1 LRHINISLLWV
12 QEQEKLKKLVYE
24 KVPGQDNPADLFTK
38 GVGREKLQ
46 QFAWASGQIF
56 LDGRAEAGLQV
67 QGVGLSAVGIGS
79 VPRGSLCVSSGSGNS
94 VNPAGKQRAP
104 NAADPK
110 EAQHKSKNSELARVK
125 LVGGQLKC
133 IIAKHIPHYTRPI
146 GGASTSDAKPD
157 WWCHPRRK
165 CRGGVGDNLHTLA
178 HAQFGRWA
186 CENHNVYT
194 YNRPYVSADAIGFSY
209 WNKLKGYMH
218 TSAHAPIGSWGA
230 AHLSVHAQ
238 SESCRNIGVRRMY
251 TDTDAGVQ
259 HDQQERWGQ
268 CSLRYPPTAER
279 PLKPWRQIQGGVVEP
294 EALFGGHGPWR
305 SGIADVTGCVSCDS
319 YSVSYQKVFI
329 CMYCK

>member
-146 GGASTSDAKPD
+146 DGASTSDAKSY

-186 CENHNVYT
+186 CENRNVYA
-194 YNRPYVSADAIGFSY
+194 YNYSYVSADTIGFSY

-218 TSAHAPIGSWGA
+218 TSAHAPIGSRRA
-230 AHLSVHAQ
+230 AHLSAHAKCVSDPQ
-238 SESCRNIGVRRMY
+238 TNERTDSGQRTIGKMQPSCIVP
-251 TDTDAGVQ
+251 D
-259 HDQQERWGQ
+259 
-268 CSLRYPPTAER
+268 
-279 PLKPWRQIQGGVVEP
+279 RQPIAWHQVQGGVV
-294 EALFGGHGPWR
+294 GPWCEL
-305 SGIADVTGCVSCDS
+305 GQAP
-319 YSVSYQKVFI
+319 KVNCSRTRVGECRI
-329 CMYCK
+329 VIK

>member
-46 QFAWASGQIF
+46 QFAWASGQVF

-67 QGVGLSAVGIGS
+67 QGAGLLTVGIGS

-94 VNPAGKQRAP
+94 VNPASKQRAP
-104 NAADPK
+104 NVTNK
-110 EAQHKSKNSELARVK
+110 QETQHKSKNSELAH
-125 LVGGQLKC
+125 
-133 IIAKHIPHYTRPI
+133 AKIGKMYCLTNVYRPRAIRTI
-146 GGASTSDAKPD
+146 GETQPSCVKPD
-157 WWCHPRRK
+157 SYQNPRRN
-165 CRGGVGDNLHTLA
+165 CRGGAVGNMLISA

-186 CENHNVYT
+186 GENPNVYT
-194 YNRPYVSADAIGFSY
+194 YNYPYVSADVTWSSC
-209 WNKLKGYMH
+209 WNKLKGYTH

-268 CSLRYPPTAER
+268 CSLRYPPTAKLNPGR
-279 PLKPWRQIQGGVVEP
+279 HSQGGVV
-294 EALFGGHGPWR
+294 
-305 SGIADVTGCVSCDS
+305 DS
-319 YSVSYQKVFI
+319 YGQIGGWDPGDPDRPMRGVTHRPVNGHERISPVSFVY
-329 CMYCK
+329 

>member
-1 LRHINISLLWV
+1 M
-12 QEQEKLKKLVYE
+12 KKLVYE

-46 QFAWASGQIF
+46 QFAWASGQVF

-94 VNPAGKQRAP
+94 VNPAGKQRSH

-110 EAQHKSKNSELARVK
+110 KTQHKSKNSELAHVK

-157 WWCHPRRK
+157 WWCYPRQKR
-165 CRGGVGDNLHTLA
+165 RGEVGDNLHISA
-178 HAQFGRWA
+178 NAQFGRWA
-186 CENHNVYT
+186 CENHNVWTDNY
-194 YNRPYVSADAIGFSY
+194 PYVSTDAIGYSY

-218 TSAHAPIGSWGA
+218 TPAHAPIGSWGA

-238 SESCRNIGVRRMY
+238 YESCRNIGVRRMWHQMNER
-251 TDTDAGVQ
+251 ANSVQ
-259 HDQQERWGQ
+259 RTIGWVQTSCAPPDRW
-268 CSLRYPPTAER
+268 TI
-279 PLKPWRQIQGGVVEP
+279 PWQHVRGGVVD
-294 EALFGGHGPWR
+294 HGPGCEHGPGQAHTL
-305 SGIADVTGCVSCDS
+305 SGS
-319 YSVSYQKVFI
+319 
-329 CMYCK
+329 CMYSSVPQVSFSGYKSLCVECLLES

>member
-110 EAQHKSKNSELARVK
+110 EAQRKSKNSELARVK

-146 GGASTSDAKPD
+146 DGASTSDAKSY

-186 CENHNVYT
+186 CENPNDYT
-194 YNRPYVSADAIGFSY
+194 CNNTYVSADVTGSSC
-209 WNKLKGYMH
+209 WDKLKGYTH

-251 TDTDAGVQ
+251 TDTKAGIQ
-259 HDQQERWGQ
+259 RGQRTIGAMQTSASPDRRRSPWQQ
-268 CSLRYPPTAER
+268 A
-279 PLKPWRQIQGGVVEP
+279 QGGVVGSLVRFVANGNDWPGVTACERV
-294 EALFGGHGPWR
+294 LCKCHQYSKLR
-305 SGIADVTGCVSCDS
+305 VVSGLLCV
-319 YSVSYQKVFI
+319 I
-329 CMYCK
+329 